1 MAKTM
6 CPGQDTMF
14 WTPGDIFEIPCA
26 ECGFFVEFFKDDAKR
41 RCPRCGHQIRN
52 PKLNVG
58 CAQWCEH
65 AKDCLGFDPKEAV
78 RLTDKEEKALVDSL
92 ISAMKQKF
100 GEDQKRIA
108 HALMVLERA
117 QEIMIKEGGEPRVVL
132 AAAVLHDIG
141 IHEAERKYNSTAG
154 RYHQKEG
161 PPVAREILSTLGAG
175 EALIG
180 EVCDIVGHHHH
191 PRDEETLSF
200 KIVYDADLIVNLE
213 EHQKDREIEREKL
226 SEIVEKK
233 MLTDSGKRLAREA
246 LFEQER

>member
-1 MAKTM
+1 
-6 CPGQDTMF
+6 
-14 WTPGDIFEIPCA
+14 
-26 ECGFFVEFFKDDAKR
+26 
-41 RCPRCGHQIRN
+41 
-52 PKLNVG
+52 
-58 CAQWCEH
+58 
-65 AKDCLGFDPKEAV
+65 
-78 RLTDKEEKALVDSL
+78 KEEKALVDSL
-92 ISAMKQKF
+92 ILAMKQKF

-141 IHEAERKYNSTAG
+141 IHEAERKYNSTAA
-154 RYHQKEG
+154 RYHQEEG

-175 EALIG
+175 EALID

-226 SEIVEKK
+226 SEIIEKK
-233 MLTDSGKRLAREA
+233 MLTDSGKRLASEA
-246 LFEQER
+246 LFGQER